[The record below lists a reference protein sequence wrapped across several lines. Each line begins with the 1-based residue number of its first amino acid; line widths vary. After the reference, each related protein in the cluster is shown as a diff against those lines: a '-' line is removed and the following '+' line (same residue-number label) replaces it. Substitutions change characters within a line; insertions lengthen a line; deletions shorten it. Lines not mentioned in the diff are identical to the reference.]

1 MKTMQQSL
9 RYLVLALLL
18 LSLGGCRRTMDK
30 MIQKIHLDRI
40 EEVRPTGLTG
50 VEIDVTATNG
60 TAYNLQLE
68 NTTVTL
74 FYKGTRVATMQL
86 IEPLTLNKR
95 TTARLT
101 SQWAIKIAN
110 PLALLPV
117 MRDLRQGN
125 HASLTVSLSL
135 EGRGGPLH
143 KTINREQMAISDFLA
158 IFGLKVE
165 QLTQMIP

>member
-1 MKTMQQSL
+1 MKTIQQSL
-9 RYLVLALLL
+9 RYLVLTLLL

-30 MIQKIHLDRI
+30 IIQKIHLDRI
-40 EEVRPTGLTG
+40 EEVRPIGLTG

-60 TAYNLQLE
+60 TAYNLQLA
-68 NTTVTL
+68 NTTVVL
-74 FYKGTRVATMQL
+74 FYKGARVATMQL

-95 TTARLT
+95 SSTRLT

-117 MRDLRQGN
+117 ARDLRQGN
-125 HASLTVSLSL
+125 LSSLTVNLSL
-135 EGRGGPLH
+135 EGRGGPLR
-143 KTINREQMAISDFLA
+143 KTIEREQMAFSDFLA
-158 IFGLKVE
+158 IFGLEVD